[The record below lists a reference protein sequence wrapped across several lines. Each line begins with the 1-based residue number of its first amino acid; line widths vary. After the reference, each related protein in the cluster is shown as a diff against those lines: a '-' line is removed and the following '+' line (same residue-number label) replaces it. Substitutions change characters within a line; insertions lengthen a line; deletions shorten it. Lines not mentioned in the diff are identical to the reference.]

1 MKRQVLSI
9 LVENTAGSN
18 KPYFGAVQPPKDIT
32 LTVFHPVLRLIRG
45 LQGLQL

>member
-9 LVENTAGSN
+9 LVENTAGVTSRISGLFSQ
-18 KPYFGAVQPPKDIT
+18 YEDIT